1 MVDSPPTWLLAVA
14 TQLYVDET
22 LEVRDKF
29 TILPEHTSTV
39 LTLVML
45 GAGFT
50 VTVKVWAVPMQ
61 LPMLDVGVMV

>member
-1 MVDSPPTWLLAVA
+1 
-14 TQLYVDET
+14 LYVDAT
-22 LEVRDKF
+22 LEVRDKL
-29 TILPEHTSTV
+29 TLLPEHTLTV

-61 LPMLDVGVMV
+61 LPTLEVGVMV